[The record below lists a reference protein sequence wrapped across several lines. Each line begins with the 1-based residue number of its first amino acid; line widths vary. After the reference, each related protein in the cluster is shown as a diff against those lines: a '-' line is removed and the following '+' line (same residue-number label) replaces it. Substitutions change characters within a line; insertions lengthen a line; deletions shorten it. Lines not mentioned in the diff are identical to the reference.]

1 MASTVR
7 EIMTP
12 NPVALNKD
20 ATVQDAAKE
29 MKSREIGDIIVKDNG
44 KICGIVTDRDL
55 VVRAMAEPRDPRG
68 MKLADVC
75 TPQVVSIGPDAPID
89 EAVNLMRQHA
99 IRRLPVVAN
108 GAILGV
114 VSLGDLAV
122 ERDQKSALGQISKA
136 PANN

>member
-1 MASTVR
+1 MANTIR

-12 NPVALNKD
+12 NPVALSKD
-20 ATVQDAAKE
+20 ATVQDAARE
-29 MKSREIGDIIVKDNG
+29 MKSKDIGHVIVKDNG

-55 VVRAMAEPRDPRG
+55 VVRAMTEPKDPRT

-75 TPQVVSIGPDAPID
+75 TRQVVSVGPDAPID
-89 EAVNLMRQHA
+89 EAVQLMRQHA
-99 IRRLPVVAN
+99 IRRLTVVAN
-108 GAILGV
+108 GTIVGV

-122 ERDQKSALGQISKA
+122 ERDQKSALGEISKA